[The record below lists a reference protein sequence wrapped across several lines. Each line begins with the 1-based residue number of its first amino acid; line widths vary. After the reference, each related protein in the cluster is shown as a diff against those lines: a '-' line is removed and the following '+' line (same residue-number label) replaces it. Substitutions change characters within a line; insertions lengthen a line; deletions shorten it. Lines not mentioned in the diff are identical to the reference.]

1 MKPYSPSRRQ
11 QGATLVM
18 GLFFMTVL
26 MLTVVIAFRMS
37 NTNLR
42 AVGNM
47 QSEVEA
53 EAAAEKAIERVL
65 STDTTFTAPAQTTV
79 AADEY
84 GVAVTVAK
92 PECIRTTPVYVP
104 TSPDLT
110 PNIYI
115 EGKPFSSSG
124 FSETHWDVAATATG
138 GTSGARVEMHQGV
151 RIVLPDDPNPCP

>member
-1 MKPYSPSRRQ
+1 MKQYLRRGQ

-18 GLFFMTVL
+18 GLFFMTIL

-47 QSEVEA
+47 QSEAEA
-53 EAAAEKAIERVL
+53 QAAAEKAIERVL
-65 STDTTFTAPAQTTV
+65 STDATFTAPAATNF

-84 GVAVTVAK
+84 GVSVAVLK
-92 PECIRTTPVYVP
+92 PECILTTPVYVP
-104 TSPDLT
+104 TSGDLT

-115 EGKPFSSSG
+115 EGKPFSTSG
-124 FSETHWDVAATATG
+124 YVDTHWDITATASG
-138 GTSGARVEMHQGV
+138 GATGARVEMHQGV
-151 RIVLPDDPNPCP
+151 RIILPDDPNPCP